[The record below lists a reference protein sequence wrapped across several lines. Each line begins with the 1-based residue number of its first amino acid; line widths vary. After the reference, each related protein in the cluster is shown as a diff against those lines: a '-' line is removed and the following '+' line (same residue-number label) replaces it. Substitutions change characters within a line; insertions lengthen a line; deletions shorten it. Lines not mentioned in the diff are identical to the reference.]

1 MNKVK
6 AVVFG
11 VMMSAAITANAANQ
25 TTTVTGEVGKDVKLS
40 LESNPTTGYG
50 WMIKDLPDGLIF
62 VSGGYEQSKDC
73 PKGAVGCGGE
83 EVLHFIGEKKG
94 ESTLKLIYGRS
105 FDKSSW
111 QEKEVKVVIK

>member
-11 VMMSAAITANAANQ
+11 VMMSAAITANAANE

-62 VSGGYEQSKDC
+62 VSGGYEQSKDLNRH
-73 PKGAVGCGGE
+73 GFNRHLRV
-83 EVLHFIGEKKG
+83 
-94 ESTLKLIYGRS
+94 IYGVTPS
-105 FDKSSW
+105 P
-111 QEKEVKVVIK
+111 

>member
-11 VMMSAAITANAANQ
+11 VMMSAAITANAANE

-50 WMIKDLPDGLIF
+50 WMIKDLPD
-62 VSGGYEQSKDC
+62 
-73 PKGAVGCGGE
+73 
-83 EVLHFIGEKKG
+83 
-94 ESTLKLIYGRS
+94 
-105 FDKSSW
+105 
-111 QEKEVKVVIK
+111 

>member
-11 VMMSAAITANAANQ
+11 VMMSAAITANAANE

-62 VSGGYEQSKDC
+62 VSEDMRSQKTVRKVLS
-73 PKGAVGCGGE
+73 GAVVKRYFTSLVRRKGK
-83 EVLHFIGEKKG
+83 VL
-94 ESTLKLIYGRS
+94 
-105 FDKSSW
+105 
-111 QEKEVKVVIK
+111 